1 MSTFEKPACIFMQTM
16 RSLAVSCLMAGI
28 FAQSAAAAPQDQAAA
43 KPEADVLVFTNGD
56 QLSGT
61 LERGVGDNIVF
72 KSEMA
77 GEITVPMSKV
87 KELRSNN
94 NFAVIQKNEKVA
106 KITRTPGTLTYTDG
120 TVTVATQTG
129 APEQVPVKNL
139 AYIIDKTTYDKE
151 VLNHP
156 SLLHGWDGSI
166 SGGATLVRSTQIG
179 TSFTAGVTLQ
189 RVIPTVP
196 YLPPHTRSTVNILEN
211 YGKLTQPVIPQPPP
225 PAAPIP
231 PSVAKTSIF
240 HADAEHDKYFSQRFY
255 VLGDLSFDHN
265 FSQGLNL
272 QQVYGIGVGWTPFKS
287 DVQQLD
293 LKADVHY
300 EKQNFQPPTASQNL
314 IGSTFG
320 EAYRRNLPAKM
331 IFTESATILP
341 AFNNMDAYSA
351 NAAAGLSVPVYK
363 RFSMALN
370 ATDSYLNSPGVGY
383 KKNSFQFVTSIVYN
397 LR

>member
-1 MSTFEKPACIFMQTM
+1 MQTI
-16 RSLAVSCLMAGI
+16 RSFAVSCLMAGI

-72 KSEMA
+72 KSDMA
-77 GEITVPMSKV
+77 GEITVSMSKV

-94 NFAVIQKNEKVA
+94 NFAVIRKDEKVA

-120 TVTVATQTG
+120 TVTVATETG
-129 APEQVPVKNL
+129 APEQVPVKDL

-151 VLNHP
+151 VLDHP
-156 SLLHGWDGSI
+156 GLLHGWDGSI

-196 YLPPHTRSTVNILEN
+196 YLPPNTRSTVNVLEN

-272 QQVYGIGVGWTPFKS
+272 QQVYGVGVGWTPFKTE
-287 DVQQLD
+287 VQQLD

-300 EKQNFQPPTASQNL
+300 EKQNFQPPTVSQNL